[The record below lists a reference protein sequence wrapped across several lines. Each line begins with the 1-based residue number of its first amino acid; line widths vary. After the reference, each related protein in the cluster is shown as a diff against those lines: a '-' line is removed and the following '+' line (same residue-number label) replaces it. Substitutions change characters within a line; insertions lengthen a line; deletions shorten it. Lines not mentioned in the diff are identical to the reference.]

1 MPTAQEAASRLLN
14 PSPPAAMHEAML
26 REKKAVRDLP
36 SLPLFSGPKAHE
48 GFLTFEQ
55 RVKLAAQR
63 AKAIVTAYG
72 N

>member
-14 PSPPAAMHEAML
+14 PSPPAAMHEAMH
-26 REKKAVRDLP
+26 RKKAVRDLP
-36 SLPLFSGPKAHE
+36 SLPLFSGPKARE